1 MVLGPAPAIQGIK
14 ISPSRRITLRACDR
28 SVVIECD
35 EDDIADFVF
44 VAFGGLHSPTLADGD
59 PGAVRYRVHREPCG
73 AFRVVDAEQNSVL
86 LDDPDDVLFHIDK
99 CVSIAL
105 QRLRADLF
113 FLHAA
118 VVARGGYAVVVP
130 APSGTG
136 KSTLALA
143 LLSRGFSYLSDEL
156 APIDLTTF
164 AVNPFR
170 HAVCLKSTTRHR
182 SLLPAATLRTGE
194 RYHVPPSAL
203 GGSDN
208 PSSQRVGAFVFLERH
223 STGRRGCSVISVAET
238 VARLMSNALNPA
250 AHANQGVDAAM
261 ALAQRIRGFTLNG
274 SDLELACSEIE
285 RVFVTAMHDHNSRS
299 TDR

>member
-143 LLSRGFSYLSDEL
+143 LLS
-156 APIDLTTF
+156 
-164 AVNPFR
+164 
-170 HAVCLKSTTRHR
+170 
-182 SLLPAATLRTGE
+182 
-194 RYHVPPSAL
+194 
-203 GGSDN
+203 
-208 PSSQRVGAFVFLERH
+208 
-223 STGRRGCSVISVAET
+223 
-238 VARLMSNALNPA
+238 
-250 AHANQGVDAAM
+250 
-261 ALAQRIRGFTLNG
+261 
-274 SDLELACSEIE
+274 
-285 RVFVTAMHDHNSRS
+285 
-299 TDR
+299 